1 MITCGKKHRSPMIF
15 SGQKMHALSYKYVEY
30 VEADFSNRAA
40 DLGKVCRP
48 HWQLCT
54 QHRGRT
60 SPRSAECSSSH
71 PAAVGYSAD
80 VLLWLLPDRA
90 GLYRAR
96 GARRCYAQ

>member
-15 SGQKMHALSYKYVEY
+15 SGQKMHALSYKYVE
-30 VEADFSNRAA
+30 ADFSNRAA

-48 HWQLCT
+48 IGSYAPSTEGVLL
-54 QHRGRT
+54 
-60 SPRSAECSSSH
+60 PRSAECSSSH

-96 GARRCYAQ
+96 GAHRCYAQ

>member
-1 MITCGKKHRSPMIF
+1 MITCGKKHRSPMIL
-15 SGQKMHALSYKYVEY
+15 SGEKMHSLSYNTWKPIL
-30 VEADFSNRAA
+30 AIGRLILAKFSAPLAA
-40 DLGKVCRP
+40 MP
-48 HWQLCT
+48 

-96 GARRCYAQ
+96 GAHRCYAQ

>member
-30 VEADFSNRAA
+30 VEADVSNRAA
-40 DLGKVCRP
+40 DLG
-48 HWQLCT
+48 T

-96 GARRCYAQ
+96 GAHRCYAQ